1 MTQTD
6 PITSQAGQDDS
17 PFPEPAASASMEQS
31 GFRRPNKCSF
41 YRHAV
46 VVRATHWINLLLIT
60 VLLMSGLQIF
70 NAHPALYW
78 GSDSDFQRPLLA
90 MNDSEAEGGRRIGV
104 TEIFGR
110 EFETTGLFGL
120 SADSEGNMDDRGFP
134 SWATIPS
141 YGSLAKGRSWHFFF
155 AWLFVINGMVYV
167 SYAVFGRHL
176 WRDLLPVWPEIK
188 HMGRTIRDHVLLR
201 FPKGEEAK
209 RYNVLQQ
216 LSYLFIVFALG
227 PLVILTGLT
236 MSFWLDS
243 VFPWLLDIFGGRQSA
258 RTIHFV
264 CAFAFVAFVLL
275 HVLMVL
281 LAGSWNHVRSMVTG
295 RYTIVE
301 DQINHDGS

>member
-1 MTQTD
+1 MTQTN
-6 PITSQAGQDDS
+6 PMSSQVGQGGS
-17 PFPEPAASASMEQS
+17 PFPEPAASTSVEQS
-31 GFRRPNKCSF
+31 GFRRPNKYSF

-46 VVRATHWINLLLIT
+46 VVRATHWINLLLLT

-90 MNDSEAEGGRRIGV
+90 MNDSESEDGRRIGV

-120 SADSEGNMDDRGFP
+120 SADSAGNMGNRGFP

-141 YGSLAKGRSWHFFF
+141 YQSLAKGRSWHFFF
-155 AWLFVINGMVYV
+155 AWLFVI
-167 SYAVFGRHL
+167 
-176 WRDLLPVWPEIK
+176 
-188 HMGRTIRDHVLLR
+188 
-201 FPKGEEAK
+201 K

-227 PLVILTGLT
+227 PLVILTGFT
-236 MSFWLDS
+236 MSPWLDS
-243 VFPWLLDIFGGRQSA
+243 VFPWLLDVFGGRQSA

-264 CAFAFVAFVLL
+264 CAFVFVAFVLL

-281 LAGSWNHVRSMVTG
+281 LAGPWNHVRSMVTG

-301 DQINHDGS
+301 DGVNRDES